1 MTIDPAMLAIMRGDI
16 NVGDVT
22 LPYIQLKTP
31 LKPFETV
38 ELTDDECVALS
49 NAFAS
54 CRPMCVLLEVESLG
68 KLILMF
74 QLAEGCM
81 FASVVAGTEVL
92 SFTLAMTGGELHATG
107 VNLSRWNVTT
117 TVGILNTVES

>member
-1 MTIDPAMLAIMRGDI
+1 MTINPAMLAILRGDI
-16 NVGDVT
+16 DVGDVT

-49 NAFAS
+49 NAIAS
-54 CRPMCVLLEVESLG
+54 CRPVCVLLEVESLG

-74 QLAEGCM
+74 QLAEGSM
-81 FASVVAGTEVL
+81 FASVVVGAEVL

-107 VNLSRWNVTT
+107 VNLSRWNATV
-117 TVGILNTVES
+117 TVGTLNTAEG